1 MKTVS
6 TIDQIRKARA
16 RLRGSVGFVPTM
28 GALHAGHESLIARA
42 LKENK
47 HVVVSIFV
55 NPTQFAPGEDLAKYP
70 RTLKADLKRCKVAG
84 ASLVF
89 TPTSE
94 IMFAKGHDTWVEV
107 EHLGK
112 PLCGQFRPG
121 HFRGVAT
128 VVCKLFNLIQPTRAY
143 FGQKDAQ
150 QALILARMAQD
161 LNMPIEVITCPTLRE
176 ADGLAMSSRNR
187 YLSPGERER
196 ALIISRTLFEI
207 QRRYEKGERDV
218 SHLLS
223 VMESSLGAEMDEV
236 QYAEIRRLS
245 DLGELESLNDEPALA
260 AVAGFVGST
269 RLIDNVV
276 LAPAKR
282 PAKRKNPKA

>member
-1 MKTVS
+1 
-6 TIDQIRKARA
+6 
-16 RLRGSVGFVPTM
+16 M
-28 GALHAGHESLIARA
+28 GALHAGHESLMARA

-70 RTLKADLKRCKVAG
+70 RTLKADLKRCQVAG

-89 TPTSE
+89 TPASE
-94 IMFAKGHDTWVEV
+94 IMFAKGHDTWVDV

-150 QALILARMAQD
+150 QALILTRMAQD

-282 PAKRKNPKA
+282 PAKRKNPQA